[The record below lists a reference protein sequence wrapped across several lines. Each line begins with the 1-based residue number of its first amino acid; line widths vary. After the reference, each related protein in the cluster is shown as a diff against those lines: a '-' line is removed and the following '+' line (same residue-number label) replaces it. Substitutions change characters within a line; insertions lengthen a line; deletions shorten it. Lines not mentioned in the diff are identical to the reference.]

1 MKQFFKDYLSFN
13 KRERNGIFVL
23 LLILI
28 LVIAIPRIL
37 PLFSSKDSVDFSAFQ
52 NDISKFKKNII
63 KGNDSIK
70 HENFDY
76 DNVDR
81 SVAENKLNPFYF
93 NPNNLSV
100 EKWKELGFDDKQI
113 HIIKNYEAKGGRFYK
128 KEDLRKIYGI
138 SENEYTVLE
147 PYIQI
152 PEDHKNNKKEFTSFK
167 SEKNSVVIELN
178 SADTAELKKLKG
190 IGSYYAKKIIAYRT
204 KLGGFYKKE
213 QLLEVKGIDSARY
226 AGFVD
231 YVSINKFI
239 IRTINI
245 NTVTFDE
252 LKTHPYLNYN
262 IANSLIN
269 FRKVHGKFNSVADIK
284 KSALINEMIYEKI
297 SPYLSV
303 E

>member
-1 MKQFFKDYLSFN
+1 M
-13 KRERNGIFVL
+13 
-23 LLILI
+23 
-28 LVIAIPRIL
+28 VIAVPRIFL
-37 PLFSSKDSVDFSAFQ
+37 LFSSKENVDFSAFQ
-52 NDISKFKKNII
+52 NDISKFEKNII
-63 KGNDSIK
+63 KDNDSIK
-70 HENFDY
+70 HKNFDY

-93 NPNNLSV
+93 NPNNLPV

-113 HIIKNYEAKGGRFYK
+113 RIIKNYEAKGGKFYK
-128 KEDLRKIYGI
+128 KEDLKKIYGI
-138 SENEYTVLE
+138 SESEYAVLE

-152 PEDHKNNKKEFTSFK
+152 PEEHKNNKKEFTPFK
-167 SEKNSVVIELN
+167 NEKNSEVIELN

-190 IGSYYAKKIIAYRT
+190 IGSYYAKKIIVYRT

-226 AGFVD
+226 AGFSD
-231 YVSINKFI
+231 YISINKFLV
-239 IRTINI
+239 RTINI
-245 NTVTFDE
+245 NTATFDE
-252 LKTHPYLNYN
+252 LKSHPYLNYN

-269 FRKVHGKFNSVADIK
+269 LRKVHGKFNSVADIK
-284 KSALINEMIYEKI
+284 KSALITELVYEKI